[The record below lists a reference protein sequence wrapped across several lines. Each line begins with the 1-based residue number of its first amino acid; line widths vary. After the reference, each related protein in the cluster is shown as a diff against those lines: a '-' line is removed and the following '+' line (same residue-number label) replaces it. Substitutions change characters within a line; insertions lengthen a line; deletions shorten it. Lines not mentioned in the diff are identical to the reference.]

1 MSCLMSLQCPQEYE
15 KTYYVPCP
23 DGKKE
28 VIQMEFVVKSKPN
41 GFEVCRTGS
50 EREARLLIN
59 AMESNDVRED
69 RFEPDTYY
77 IESEG

>member
-1 MSCLMSLQCPQEYE
+1 
-15 KTYYVPCP
+15 
-23 DGKKE
+23 
-28 VIQMEFVVKSKPN
+28 MEFVVKSKPN
-41 GFEVCRTGS
+41 GFEICRTGS
-50 EREARLLIN
+50 EREALILIN

>member
-1 MSCLMSLQCPQEYE
+1 METVERGES
-15 KTYYVPCP
+15 
-23 DGKKE
+23 
-28 VIQMEFVVKSKPN
+28 MEFVVRARPN
-41 GFEVCRTGS
+41 GFEVCRTKT
-50 EREARLLIN
+50 EREARLLIS

>member
-1 MSCLMSLQCPQEYE
+1 
-15 KTYYVPCP
+15 
-23 DGKKE
+23 
-28 VIQMEFVVKSKPN
+28 MEFVVKAKPN
-41 GFEVCRTGS
+41 GFEVCRTGT

-59 AMESNDVRED
+59 AMESNDVQED